1 LSKISLLEFL
11 HPSAQQ
17 YAQRFT
23 TEEEVLLAKI
33 NRDTYAQHPQAHM
46 LSGHVQGKF
55 LQLISTV
62 LKPRRILEIGT
73 FTGYSALCLAG
84 GLIPDGQLH
93 TIELRETDGATAQKN
108 FNESSCRDK
117 IHLHIG
123 NAMDIIPQLNEI
135 WDLVFIDAD
144 KTGYLDYYKLVLP
157 RVKTGGVLLADN
169 VLFHGEVLE
178 EKISGKNAQAIQRFN
193 EYVQKDAMVENVL
206 LTMRD
211 GILFI
216 VKK

>member
-1 LSKISLLEFL
+1 MEFL

-23 TEEEVLLAKI
+23 TEEEILLQKV
-33 NRDTYAQHPQAHM
+33 NQDTYVQHPQAHM

-55 LQLISTV
+55 LELISTV

-84 GLIPDGQLH
+84 GLVPDGQLH
-93 TIELRETDGATAQKN
+93 TIELREADGATAQKN

-117 IHLHIG
+117 IHLHVG

-157 RVKTGGVLLADN
+157 RVKAGGVVLADN

-193 EYVQKDAMVENVL
+193 EYVQQDATVENVL

>member
-1 LSKISLLEFL
+1 MNKINLLEFL
-11 HPSAQQ
+11 HPSAQL

-23 TEEEVLLAKI
+23 TEEELLLEKV

-55 LQLISTV
+55 LELIATV

-73 FTGYSALCLAG
+73 FTGYSALCLAS
-84 GLIPDGQLH
+84 GLTPDGQLH
-93 TIELRETDGATAQKN
+93 TIELREADAATAQKN

-123 NAMDIIPQLNEI
+123 NAMDIIPQLDVV
-135 WDLVFIDAD
+135 WDMVFIDAD

-157 RVKTGGVLLADN
+157 RVKAGGVILADN

-193 EYVQKDAMVENVL
+193 EYVQQDTRVENVL

-211 GILFI
+211 GILLI